1 MRGELRRG
9 CHILIIIMYKER
21 DREAISYVEAE
32 AVAKPEERKRASGR
46 KKKEKKGERRTHF
59 SLSTCPVCA
68 TFALKSEAL
77 GEEGDE
83 LERALMVFFPGKPT
97 T

>member
-1 MRGELRRG
+1 MWRLK
-9 CHILIIIMYKER
+9 LWQNQK
-21 DREAISYVEAE
+21 RESGQA
-32 AVAKPEERKRASGR
+32 GR
-46 KKKEKKGERRTHF
+46 KKKGKKRREKNT

-83 LERALMVFFPGKPT
+83 LERALMVFFPGKKQPNNDIKKSN
-97 T
+97 

>member
-1 MRGELRRG
+1 
-9 CHILIIIMYKER
+9 MYKER

-32 AVAKPEERKRASGR
+32 AVWQNQEERKRASGR

-83 LERALMVFFPGKPT
+83 LERALMVFFPGKKQPNNDIKKSN
-97 T
+97 

>member
-1 MRGELRRG
+1 
-9 CHILIIIMYKER
+9 MYKER

-46 KKKEKKGERRTHF
+46 KKKGKKRREKNT